1 MCCLTFHHSH
11 SFLGLLQEHGTLLIC
26 QVWGGGGGGGG
37 DGGGWGRGDGRE
49 QVCKGKLYIH
59 VACPPFL
66 CLGAT
71 VGNQPPL
78 FIYSSL

>member
-37 DGGGWGRGDGRE
+37 GTGGDGDGGMGE
-49 QVCKGKLYIH
+49 SKCAKVSCTYM
-59 VACPPFL
+59 
-66 CLGAT
+66 
-71 VGNQPPL
+71 
-78 FIYSSL
+78 